1 MVSLPAL
8 ANDVKFMERAVLHVL
23 ILYICAQHVVAQTS
37 FKEFRTVGETIFLHP
52 ASRNSNIKDS
62 RWRKSNILIGKPN
75 NMRNVNKYHI
85 FMNGSLLLK
94 TARKND
100 SGNYTVDL
108 YNHSGHLLSKT
119 DFELIIMV
127 NRGDKVELQW
137 IGPVNMSQQAKQSS
151 TERTLYLISNTSE
164 NITCVAE
171 NPVSKE
177 VSMPIGKRCRGRI
190 PVFITLGLFMGIL
203 VYFITLWKLC
213 KKSQMRSEDAE
224 ENIYITMQGCDEVK
238 ARGHEKVDDSL
249 YVTCKSLHPSPYK
262 SRDKGTEETEVMSHD
277 I

>member
-1 MVSLPAL
+1 MVSLL
-8 ANDVKFMERAVLHVL
+8 APSDVKLMERAVLHIL
-23 ILYICAQHVVAQTS
+23 SLYICAQHVVAQTS

-94 TARKND
+94 TAIKND
-100 SGNYTVDL
+100 SGNYTVEL

-119 DFELIIMV
+119 DFELIIMEPVSQPEIRMSCTIDGQVMLTCSV

-151 TERTLYLISNTSE
+151 TEQTLYLISNTSE
-164 NITCVAE
+164 NITCVAK

-177 VSMPIGKRCRGRI
+177 FSKPIGKRCR
-190 PVFITLGLFMGIL
+190 
-203 VYFITLWKLC
+203 
-213 KKSQMRSEDAE
+213 DAE
-224 ENIYITMQGCDEVK
+224 ENIYITMQGCDEMK
-238 ARGHEKVDDSL
+238 ARGQEKDGSEVDDSL
-249 YVTCKSLHPSPYK
+249 YVTCRSLHPSPYK
-262 SRDKGTEETEVMSHD
+262 SRDKGTEETEVMSYD